1 MAEKHARPT
10 QLPAIDYQ
18 VDGYSGSANRIMGR
32 QAAGAGFLRAYAEHA
47 DSMPLVCYTNSSAA
61 VKVFDRDIKSY
72 NPKANTD
79 AVASQNLT
87 GLGKVGGLYVPDPSI
102 GKRASHRLRA
112 GANAYSLTGVTHTT
126 ASHAVMDSITRLHID
141 PLMPWDALIC
151 TSKSVLDM
159 VSLLV
164 EEQTDLLRWRL
175 GAEIKPT
182 LPQLPVIPLGIHTD
196 DFEFSELDRVK
207 ARAHY
212 GLGEEDVAILFVGR
226 LSVHAKAHPHAM
238 MKALQEIAQE
248 TGRRVTLIQCGWFAN
263 DAIRGSFDEAAR
275 DVCPDVRCLFPSG
288 TDKSERDAA
297 WAVGDIFISLAD
309 NIQETFGL
317 TPIEGMAAGLPV
329 IVSDWDG
336 YRESVPDGEAGFR
349 IPTWMPDKDPRFDFA
364 RRYELG
370 TDSYDR
376 YCGYTCLN
384 VALDHD
390 VLRQRLKT
398 LIEDADLR
406 RSMGEAGRRH
416 VKRTYDW
423 NVVFKSYMALWADL
437 EDRRRKA
444 DPALFSAAPR
454 EHPARMDPFKTFSH
468 YPTHLIAGKTR
479 LTLVQEDPV
488 AFYNKTR
495 KLEMFNFA
503 ADLFPRE
510 QAVEKILSI
519 IKKKPAISISQLAQ
533 DMGAAEGAVLSCTV
547 TLAKMGLLKLDGEV

>member
-1 MAEKHARPT
+1 MAEKHARPS
-10 QLPAIDYQ
+10 QLPAVDYQ
-18 VDGYSGSANRIMGR
+18 VDGYNGGSNRIMGR
-32 QAAGAGFLRAYAEHA
+32 QAAGAGFLRAYAENA
-47 DSMPLVCYTNSSAA
+47 DSTPLVCYTNTSAA
-61 VKVFDRDIKSY
+61 AKTFNHDIKSY
-72 NPKANTD
+72 NAKAKTD
-79 AVASQNLT
+79 VVASQNLM
-87 GLGKVGGLYVPDPSI
+87 GLSKIGSLYVPDPGI
-102 GKRASHRLRA
+102 GKRATTRLRV

-126 ASHAVMDSITRLHID
+126 ASHAVMDSITRLPTD

-151 TSKSVLDM
+151 TSKSVMDM

-164 EEQTDLLRWRL
+164 EEQADLLRWRL

-196 DFEFSELDRVK
+196 DFEFSDADRVK
-207 ARAHY
+207 ARAQF
-212 GLGEEDVAILFVGR
+212 GLEKGDVAILFVGR
-226 LSVHAKAHPHAM
+226 LSVHAKAHPHGM

-248 TGRRVTLIQCGWFAN
+248 TGKRVTLIQCGWFAN
-263 DAIRGSFDEAAR
+263 DAIRGSYEEAAR

-288 TDKSERDAA
+288 TDKAERDAA
-297 WAVGDIFISLAD
+297 WAAGDIFISLAD
-309 NIQETFGL
+309 NVQETFGL

-336 YRESVPDGEAGFR
+336 YKESVPDGEAGFR
-349 IPTWMPDKDPRFDFA
+349 IPTWMPDKDPWFDFA

-390 VLRQRLKT
+390 ALRQRLQA
-398 LIEDADLR
+398 LIEDAALR

-437 EDRRRKA
+437 EDRRKKA
-444 DPALFSAAPR
+444 DPALFENAPR

-468 YPTHLIAGKTR
+468 YPTHIVVGQTR
-479 LTLVQEDPV
+479 LTLVQEDAM
-488 AFYNKTR
+488 AFYDKVR
-495 KLEMFNFA
+495 KLEMFSFA
-503 ADLFPRE
+503 ADLFPQE
-510 QAVEKILSI
+510 QAVEKILKI
-519 IKKKPAISISQLAQ
+519 IKNEPGISISQLAK
-533 DMGAAEGAVLSCTV
+533 DMRTTEGAILSCTV
-547 TLAKMGLLKLDGEV
+547 TFAKMGLLKLDEGG

>member
-1 MAEKHARPT
+1 MAKKHVRPT
-10 QLPAIDYQ
+10 RLPAIDYQ
-18 VDGYSGSANRIMGR
+18 VDGYSGSADRIMGR

-47 DSMPLVCYTNSSAA
+47 DSKPLVCHTNSRAA
-61 VKVFDRDIKSY
+61 VNAFNKDIKSY
-72 NPKANTD
+72 NAAATTEV
-79 AVASQNLT
+79 VASQNLA
-87 GLGKVGGLYVPDPSI
+87 GLQKFGGLYVPDPGI
-102 GKRASHRLRA
+102 GKRASTRLRV
-112 GANAYSLTGVTHTT
+112 GSNAYSLTGVTHTT
-126 ASHAVMDSITRLHID
+126 ASHAVMDAVTRLLTD

-159 VSLLV
+159 VSLLI
-164 EEQTDLLRWRL
+164 EEQTDLLRWRF
-175 GAEIKPT
+175 GAAIKPT
-182 LPQLPVIPLGIHTD
+182 LPQLPVIPLGIHSD
-196 DFEFSELDRVK
+196 DFEFSDADRVK
-207 ARAHY
+207 ARAHFK
-212 GLGEEDVAILFVGR
+212 LEQEEVAVLFVGR

-263 DAIRGSFDEAAR
+263 DAIRRSYEEAAR

-288 TDKSERDAA
+288 TNKAERDAA
-297 WAVGDIFISLAD
+297 WAAGDIFMSLAD

-336 YRESVPDGEAGFR
+336 YKESVPDGEAGFR
-349 IPTWMPDKDPRFDFA
+349 IPTWMPDTDPQFDFA

-390 VLRQRLKT
+390 ALRQRLQA

-437 EDRRRKA
+437 EDRRKKA
-444 DPALFSAAPR
+444 DPALVMGAPR

-468 YPTHLIAGKTR
+468 YPTHKITGDTR
-479 LTLVQEDPV
+479 ATLVQEDAM
-488 AFYNKTR
+488 AFYGKVR
-495 KLEMFNFA
+495 KLDMFNFA
-503 ADLFPRE
+503 ADLFPQE
-510 QAVEKILSI
+510 QAVEKILTI
-519 IKKKPAISISQLAQ
+519 IKDTPGTSISQLAKH
-533 DMGAAEGAVLSCTV
+533 MGTTEGAILSCMATF
-547 TLAKMGLLKLDGEV
+547 AKMGLLKLTDEV